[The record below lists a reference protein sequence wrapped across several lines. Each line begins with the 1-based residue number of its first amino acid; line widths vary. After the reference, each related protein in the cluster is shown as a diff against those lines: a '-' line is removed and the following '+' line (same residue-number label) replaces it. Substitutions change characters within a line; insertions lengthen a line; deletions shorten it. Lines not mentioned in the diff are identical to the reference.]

1 MTRPLIDILAA
12 HIAEKPGRRI
22 HVDALVRHA
31 TTADPTLLGDPSART
46 RLAEA
51 LTELA
56 TDGAIQLPKARN
68 GWDDRTQ
75 PPLPRWIGKTMA
87 RPTVARPADRVWPQ
101 ALERAAAIAS
111 RPDEHDLL
119 ERIALWLRDNPHPE
133 PVPIEERSLEILDDE
148 KALAALTTKRLF
160 TSGAL
165 DLDLL
170 ACYPTPVPFPSQ
182 YVPGTGEPRLLV
194 AENNATFHSLLTIAR
209 SLDPASRPNLHIGWG
224 SGNQFPA
231 SITALTLLDPLPTAA
246 YYFGDLDVA
255 GLRIAANAAATA
267 EQNNL
272 PTLRPAAALY
282 RWLLTH
288 GAPRPDKSNTGITSP
303 EPLTTW
309 LPDELRPAAANLIT
323 TRQRIPQE
331 RLGLRALQADTNLLS
346 QAVR

>member
-1 MTRPLIDILAA
+1 MTRPLIDILSA
-12 HIAEKPGRRI
+12 HIAEQQGQRVQ
-22 HVDALVRHA
+22 VDTLLRHA
-31 TTADPTLLGDPSART
+31 TSADPTLLGDPSART

-56 TDGAIQLPKARN
+56 TDGAIQLPKTPT
-68 GWDDRTQ
+68 GWDHRTQ
-75 PPLPRWIGKTMA
+75 PPLPRWIGKTTV
-87 RPTVARPADRVWPQ
+87 RPATTRPADRVWPQ
-101 ALERAAAIAS
+101 ALEHAAAVAT

-133 PVPIEERSLEILDDE
+133 PAPIEERSLEILDDE
-148 KALAALTTKRLF
+148 KALAAHTTKRLF

-165 DLDLL
+165 NLDLL

-209 SLDPASRPNLHIGWG
+209 SLDPTSRPNLHIGWG
-224 SGNQFPA
+224 SGNQFPV
-231 SITALTLLDPLPTAA
+231 SITALTLLDPRPTAA

-255 GLRIAANAAATA
+255 GLRIAASAAATA

-282 RWLLTH
+282 RWLLAH
-288 GAPRPDKSNTGITSP
+288 GTPRPDKSNSGINDPT
-303 EPLTTW
+303 PLITW
-309 LPDELRPAAANLIT
+309 LPDDLRPAAANLIA

-331 RLGLRALQADTNLLS
+331 RLGLRALRAEAALLS
-346 QAVR
+346 QAVG